1 MTRTER
7 LQAIRKM
14 RFAEA
19 SAGRLAGRLAGREV
33 GYDRKQR
40 HGGWGCAGGRAAG
53 L

>member
-19 SAGRLAGRLAGREV
+19 SAGRLAGREV